1 MEKSAITESDL
12 DHNARK
18 AREELLDRKR
28 ARDLQRQKLAE
39 QNKGGGEAVCGY
51 RLQSQRRVS
60 PFALLLR

>member
-39 QNKGGGEAVCGY
+39 QNKEVV
-51 RLQSQRRVS
+51 RR
-60 PFALLLR
+60 FAAIGSKANDE